1 MGANS
6 AFLSPIPL
14 PGTTKVPGF
23 FSKQTALI
31 TGTNLVYDT
40 RAFPNH
46 YSHINSLSQKPEKS
60 QCHKSS
66 HALLL
71 AYLSNSGLADFS
83 GHGFKLWI
91 CSQVQL
97 VVPQEL

>member
-1 MGANS
+1 MR
-6 AFLSPIPL
+6 LEL
-14 PGTTKVPGF
+14 PQITIHI
-23 FSKQTALI
+23 LI
-31 TGTNLVYDT
+31 
-40 RAFPNH
+40 H
-46 YSHINSLSQKPEKS
+46 YHIETEKP

-66 HALLL
+66 HAFLL

-83 GHGFKLWI
+83 GHGFKLRI